1 MGHVWIIP
9 EPLKGGS
16 LEWLPSKTQKGH
28 CRFGAHLS
36 IPFVRAG
43 PDPDWKSGLP
53 KISADFGFLAAP
65 RGGKTDWKPKS
76 STKPTLYKKYLQN
89 NG

>member
-53 KISADFGFLAAP
+53 KISVDFGFLAAP
-65 RGGKTDWKPKS
+65 RGGKTD
-76 STKPTLYKKYLQN
+76 
-89 NG
+89 